1 MESEVAVRAAKRLFE
16 LRRDSFQGSEFVG
29 NGLDRSGTDAATAI
43 SNKIRIEYNIQQFE
57 SLQASP
63 FPTTSFRDYISSQ
76 NSKLSTLHSQQKTS
90 PAPKGTGDVEFL
102 IINPVIPLSTLN
114 DDLV

>member
-16 LRRDSFQGSEFVG
+16 LRRDSFQ
-29 NGLDRSGTDAATAI
+29 DRS
-43 SNKIRIEYNIQQFE
+43 
-57 SLQASP
+57 LQPRSELSQLSTLNSP
-63 FPTTSFRDYISSQ
+63 
-76 NSKLSTLHSQQKTS
+76 LSTLHSQQKTS

-102 IINPVIPLSTLN
+102 IINPVIPLSKLN

>member
-1 MESEVAVRAAKRLFE
+1 MYCGYFKSGVLRVESEVAVRAAKRLFE
-16 LRRDSFQGSEFVG
+16 LRRGSFQGSEFVG

-63 FPTTSFRDYISSQ
+63 FPIPRCKIRHIS
-76 NSKLSTLHSQQKTS
+76 NST
-90 PAPKGTGDVEFL
+90 FL
-102 IINPVIPLSTLN
+102 ISHSLSFCIMNYKL
-114 DDLV
+114 

>member
-1 MESEVAVRAAKRLFE
+1 MYCGYFKSGVLRVESEVAERAAKRLFE

-57 SLQASP
+57 PEHSRV
-63 FPTTSFRDYISSQ
+63 FPTTLFRILCL
-76 NSKLSTLHSQQKTS
+76 NLSVSDNKS
-90 PAPKGTGDVEFL
+90 L
-102 IINPVIPLSTLN
+102 IL
-114 DDLV
+114 